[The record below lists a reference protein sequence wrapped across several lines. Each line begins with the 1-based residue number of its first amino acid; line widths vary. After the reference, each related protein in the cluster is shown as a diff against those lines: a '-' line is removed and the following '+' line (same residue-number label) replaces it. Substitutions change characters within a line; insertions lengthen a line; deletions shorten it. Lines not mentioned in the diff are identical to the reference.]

1 MFSLSTMTALPTR
14 RMFALALLLAWMPG
28 CGDDPT
34 PIGAAPTAPEVAPE
48 RGGPPH
54 ANWEV
59 VELLRES
66 DALTYHPSDGGGRAW
81 LVREEGQKPYAVS
94 ATPDR
99 FKIVYEVG
107 PHGIATDGVIHFQV
121 SPFWNWTTPQTVDP
135 DALGY
140 TTVTASDPEIKLTA
154 DTLDQQLLGILV
166 ERRPLVEGDRIEIV
180 YGAGLAG
187 AMPDQWAE
195 RRSPFWIG
203 VDGDGDGSRR
213 FLPDSP
219 TIDVMPGPAA
229 GLQIFTPTI
238 ARPGETIRIRL
249 SFIDAW
255 RNVAAPVTGEVRFVD
270 PPDGI
275 ELPESVRFEASD
287 GSLRTVEAV
296 VRERGVYRLKVEGGP
311 WTAESNPL
319 LVAAEGPRV
328 LWGDLQGHSNFS
340 DGTGIPEDYF
350 GYARDVTALDVVALT
365 DHDHWG
371 ILALSQHP
379 EMWDEIV
386 EQTRRFHEPGRFVT
400 LLGFEWTSWIHG
412 HRHVLYFE
420 DEGEIID
427 SVDPRFESPL
437 QLWEALADGGREV
450 LTFAHHSAGGPM
462 PTNWD
467 IPPDPRFEPL
477 TEIVSI
483 HGSSEAE
490 GAPNMIYSPVTG
502 NFVRDA
508 LARGY
513 RLGFIG
519 SGDTHDGHPGAYQ
532 VSPPQGGLAAILAE
546 ECTRESVL
554 AALRG
559 RRVYATNGPRIL
571 LRTGLGPHRMG
582 SIVPA
587 PPSGALTEDLFV
599 HVIAQAPLARVEIV
613 RSGQLVNGEIFE
625 EGELETMLKFRIAD
639 LGPEEY
645 VYVRVV
651 QENYGMAWSTPI
663 WVVEPAADGG

>member
-1 MFSLSTMTALPTR
+1 MTARPTR
-14 RMFALALLLAWMPG
+14 RLLALALLLAWAPG
-28 CGDDPT
+28 CGDDPS
-34 PIGAAPTAPEVAPE
+34 PVQAVRTAPEAVSE
-48 RGGPPH
+48 REGPPS

-66 DALTYHPSDGGGRAW
+66 DALTYHPSDGGGRTW
-81 LVREEGQKPYAVS
+81 LVRDEGQKPYAVS

-99 FKIVYEVG
+99 FKIIYEVG
-107 PHGIATDGVIHFQV
+107 PLGIATGGVIHFQV
-121 SPFWNWTTPQTVDP
+121 SPFWHWSTPQTVDP

-140 TTVTASDPEIKLTA
+140 TTVTASDPEIALIA
-154 DTLDQQLLGILV
+154 DTIDEQLLGILV
-166 ERRPLVEGDRIEIV
+166 EGRPLVEGDRIEIV

-195 RRSPFWIG
+195 RRSPFWIA

-219 TIDVMPGPAA
+219 TIDIRPGPAA
-229 GLQIFTPTI
+229 GLWIFVPTI

-249 SFIDAW
+249 AFIDAW
-255 RNVAAPVTGEVRFVD
+255 SNVSAPVEGEVRFID
-270 PPDGI
+270 PPEGI
-275 ELPESVRFEASD
+275 ELPATVRFEASD

-296 VRERGVYRLKVEGGP
+296 VRERGMYRLKVEGGP

-319 LVAAEGPRV
+319 LVASGGPRV
-328 LWGDLQGHSNFS
+328 LWGDLHGHSNFS
-340 DGTGIPEDYF
+340 DGTGLPEEYF
-350 GYARDVTALDVVALT
+350 QYARDVTALDVVALT

-371 ILALSQHP
+371 IQALSQHP
-379 EMWDEIV
+379 EMWEEIA

-412 HRHVLYFE
+412 HRHVLYFG
-420 DEGEIID
+420 DQGAIFD
-427 SVDPRFESPL
+427 SVEPRYESPL
-437 QLWEALADGGREV
+437 QLWQALADGGWEA

-467 IPPDPRFEPL
+467 IPPDPRFEPV

-490 GAPNMIYSPVTG
+490 GAPNLLHSPLKG

-513 RLGFIG
+513 RFGFIG
-519 SGDTHDGHPGAYQ
+519 SGDHHDGHPGAYQ
-532 VSPPQGGLAAILAE
+532 TTPPQGGLAAILAE
-546 ECTRESVL
+546 ERTREAVL
-554 AALRG
+554 AALRE

-571 LRTGLGPHRMG
+571 LRAGLGTHHMG
-582 SIVPA
+582 STIPA
-587 PPSGALTEDLFV
+587 PPSGKLTEDLFV
-599 HVIAQAPLARVEIV
+599 QVIAQAPLARVEIV
-613 RSGQLVNGEIFE
+613 RSGVLLGGELFE
-625 EGELETMLKFRIAD
+625 NGELETMLKFQMAD
-639 LGPEEY
+639 LEPGEY

-651 QENYGMAWSTPI
+651 QENYGMAWSSPFY
-663 WVVEPAADGG
+663 VVEPEADGG